1 MNNVKKIVV
10 SSLVVIVA
18 VLAIVSFLPRAI
30 FPVAYAGDASQGAS
44 SNQAQVNQLES
55 NQQKLVTA
63 VPMPQL
69 TNSLERQ
76 NIANRA
82 KLFDSPDKI
91 SYIYLVSFGKVMAY
105 YTVKGKVSSLNSY
118 MSPQEEV
125 VNGDGSPCNNYDS
138 TYQCY
143 IVQAPDI
150 DGSYGQNA
158 NGIFFFTT
166 SGIYVEWSGDYLMA
180 DQPLSLLTPPELIM
194 QVK

>member
-1 MNNVKKIVV
+1 MNTKEIIIY
-10 SSLVVIVA
+10 SLVA
-18 VLAIVSFLPRAI
+18 VLGIVSAISFFPRALV
-30 FPVAYAGDASQGAS
+30 PVTFAGDPSQGAN
-44 SNQAQVNQLES
+44 SNAAQLNQLET

-91 SYIYLVSFGKVMAY
+91 SYIYLVSFGKVMAF

-118 MSPQEEV
+118 MSPQEEI
-125 VNGDGSPCNNYDS
+125 VNGNGTPCNNYDS

-143 IVQAPDI
+143 VVQAPD
-150 DGSYGQNA
+150 GSYGVNA
-158 NGIFFFTT
+158 NGVFFFTT
-166 SGIYVEWSGDYLMA
+166 SGAYVEWTGEYMMA
-180 DQPLSLLTPPELIM
+180 DQPLNLSTPPELTM
-194 QVK
+194 SVK